1 MNNPLLT
8 DFLSALYDALLS
20 YATADRILHST
31 PKIGPGS
38 PMPDWTVERIL
49 REHPGA
55 NVRELGD
62 WRCQIQGTREQ
73 WWMDIVDERMPG
85 HDKPYRISLYE
96 NEKYLNYLAAETI
109 RQGRVTSA
117 EIGYSVSSIL
127 TDLDEKIFGQ
137 NEALHAYEEGAMAS
151 NPPWIRMEQIG

>member
-1 MNNPLLT
+1 MNNPLLFE
-8 DFLSALYDALLS
+8 FLAALYDALMS
-20 YATADRILHST
+20 DATADGVLRST

-38 PMPDWTVERIL
+38 PMPNWTVERMM
-49 REHPGA
+49 REHPDF
-55 NVRELGD
+55 NVSDLGD

-137 NEALHAYEEGAMAS
+137 SQALEAYESGATAA
-151 NPPWIRMEQIG
+151 NPPWVFMAQIG